1 MRLVAQPIV
10 NLGPE
15 VTSVL
20 PATTEHA
27 VFEYVTLNQLYADG
41 ESPRLGYPQV
51 FRYFIENTPPDSAE
65 VQLELRRTKYSLL
78 VGPSGGG
85 RNTVIARLCELY
97 PESYSQLLSMTTRP
111 CRFDVVTGQW
121 EQQDQSYMHRSVEVV
136 LSEIALGN
144 FFEWEVIHGQQVSGT
159 HLDSLR
165 RVQDGLIA
173 INDTEPGG
181 ADKLYEVT
189 GRPSIFLIPRPFDK
203 WLQNRLAGMEVQ
215 EKHRRLSTAKA
226 NFELAKNQEKFAY
239 LLYDLCDE
247 EDRKR
252 SIDESARKLHCILT
266 AIHEGGIN
274 QYKSEFSEDVAI
286 ATDILDKYISKIDL
300 LLKQTFIPD
309 N

>member
-15 VTSVL
+15 VTGII

-27 VFEYVTLNQLYADG
+27 VFESVTQNGLYANG

-51 FRYFIENTPPDSAE
+51 FRYFIENKPPVSAE
-65 VQLELRRTKYSLL
+65 VLLELERTRYSLL

-97 PESYSQLLSMTTRP
+97 PEAYAQLLSMTTRP
-111 CRFDVVTGQW
+111 FRLDAVTGQW
-121 EQQDQSYMHRSVEVV
+121 EQQDQSYMHRSVEEV

-159 HLDSLR
+159 HLDSLK
-165 RVQDGLIA
+165 RVQDGMIA

-181 ADKLYEVT
+181 ADELFEAT
-189 GRPSIFLIPRPFDK
+189 GRPSIFLIPRPFDR

-226 NFELAKNQEKFAY
+226 NFELAKNQDKFAY
-239 LLYDLCDE
+239 LIYDLCDG
-247 EDRKR
+247 EDRQN
-252 SIDESARKLHCILT
+252 SIDESAHKLHCILS

-286 ATDILDKYISKIDL
+286 AIDTIDRYISMIDL
-300 LLKQTFIPD
+300 LLKQTFIRD